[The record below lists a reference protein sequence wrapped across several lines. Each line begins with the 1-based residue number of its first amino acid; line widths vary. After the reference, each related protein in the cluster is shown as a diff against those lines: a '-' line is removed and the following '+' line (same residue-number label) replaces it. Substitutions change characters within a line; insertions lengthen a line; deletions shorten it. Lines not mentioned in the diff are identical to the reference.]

1 MKKLTIEILKKNN
14 LIAYEYVRGSNLYNT
29 ALPDG
34 KSDIDIGGVYILP
47 NDYLLGL
54 PENYTPQVSDETND
68 TTYYELGRWV
78 ELLMKCNPTAI
89 ESLFVP
95 EDKIIGPIHPS
106 VQIFIDN
113 RDMFLNTHIIEVT
126 RQYGFGQIK
135 RAKGLNKK
143 IVNPITER
151 KTVLDFCY
159 VPYNQGTK
167 HVEKWLADNGLKQ
180 KYCALVPLPNM
191 HDMYGLY
198 YDFGTHIICEY
209 GIDLRN
215 KEALLALDEI
225 FIKAT
230 TNDALIQ
237 DKLFAQSIDKYCEY
251 NSIYDIVPS
260 GYHGIVSENS
270 ESNDVRHEAVPKGK
284 TPIII
289 MSFNKDGYTVH
300 CKKYKEYKE
309 WEAKRNPVRY
319 ELNTNSQF
327 DKKNMAHTIRL
338 LHMAKEL
345 SENKGFNIVR
355 TWDREMI
362 LDIRMG
368 KYSYEYLL
376 EYANNLDNEI
386 TYNLKNICNLPE
398 KINKEQIN
406 KLLIKSRLMA

>member
-113 RDMFLNTHIIEVT
+113 RDKFLNAHIIEVT

-151 KTVLDFCY
+151 KTILDFCY

-191 HDMYGLY
+191 HDVYGLY

-209 GIDLRN
+209 SVDLRDD
-215 KEALLALDEI
+215 KQMDELAFKLQHSEI
-225 FIKAT
+225 ES
-230 TNDALIQ
+230 N
-237 DKLFAQSIDKYCEY
+237 KLFVKSLDKYCEY
-251 NSIYDIVPS
+251 ETIFDIVPS

-319 ELNTNSQF
+319 ESNLH
-327 DKKNMAHTIRL
+327 KNYDSKNIYHTIRL
-338 LHMAKEL
+338 IHMSKEL
-345 SENKGFNIVR
+345 AENKGFNIVR
-355 TWDREMI
+355 TWDRDFLI
-362 LDIRMG
+362 DIRNH
-368 KYSYEYLL
+368 KFEYDYIMD
-376 EYANNLDNEI
+376 YANNVYNE
-386 TYNLKNICNLPE
+386 TME
-398 KINKEQIN
+398 KINNCKLPEEVDKEKVN
-406 KLLIKSRLMA
+406 ELLIQARKMYN

>member
-1 MKKLTIEILKKNN
+1 MEKLTIEILKKNN

-95 EDKIIGPIHPS
+95 EDKIIGPVHPS

-113 RDMFLNTHIIEVT
+113 RDMFLTKEIFKTNL
-126 RQYGFGQIK
+126 GFAYNQVK
-135 RAKGLNKK
+135 RARGLNKK

-191 HDMYGLY
+191 HDVYGLY

-209 GIDLRN
+209 GIDLRCG
-215 KEALLALDEI
+215 EDLLALDKV
-225 FIKAT
+225 FAKAAT
-230 TNDALIQ
+230 KETFKQ
-237 DKLFAQSIDKYCEY
+237 HKLFAQSIDKYCEY

-319 ELNTNSQF
+319 ESNLH
-327 DKKNMAHTIRL
+327 KNYDSKNIYHTIRL
-338 LHMAKEL
+338 IHMSKEL
-345 SENKGFNIVR
+345 AENKGFNIVR
-355 TWDREMI
+355 TWDRDFLI
-362 LDIRMG
+362 DIRNH
-368 KYSYEYLL
+368 KFEYDYIMD
-376 EYANNLDNEI
+376 YANNVYNE
-386 TYNLKNICNLPE
+386 TME
-398 KINKEQIN
+398 KINDCKLPETVDKDKVN
-406 KLLIKSRLMA
+406 DLLIQARKMYN

>member
-1 MKKLTIEILKKNN
+1 MEKLTIEILKKNN

-29 ALPDG
+29 ALPEG

-113 RDMFLNTHIIEVT
+113 RDMFLTKEIFKTNL
-126 RQYGFGQIK
+126 GFAYNQVK
-135 RAKGLNKK
+135 RARGLNKK

-159 VPYNQGTK
+159 VPHNQGTK

-191 HDMYGLY
+191 HDVYGLY

-209 GIDLRN
+209 NTDLRDD
-215 KEALLALDEI
+215 KQMDILADKLKNSENEI
-225 FIKAT
+225 
-230 TNDALIQ
+230 
-237 DKLFAQSIDKYCEY
+237 DKLFVKSLNDLCEY
-251 NSIYDIVPS
+251 DTIFDIIPS
-260 GYHGIVSENS
+260 GYRGIVSENAD
-270 ESNDVRHEAVPKGK
+270 SNEVRFEAIEKGTK
-284 TPIII
+284 PIII
-289 MSFNKDGYTVH
+289 MSYNKDGYTCH
-300 CKKYKEYKE
+300 CKKYKEYQE
-309 WEAKRNPVRY
+309 WLEKRNPVRY
-319 ELNTNSQF
+319 DSNGDSKF
-327 DKKNMAHTIRL
+327 DRKNMGHTIRL
-338 LHMAKEL
+338 LHMAKEM
-345 SENKGFNIVR
+345 SENKGFNVVR
-355 TWDREMI
+355 TWDRDMI
-362 LDIRMG
+362 LDIING
-368 KYSYEYLL
+368 KYTYEYLL
-376 EYANNLDNEI
+376 DYTTSLYNNIIENIE
-386 TYNLKNICNLPE
+386 NICNLPSFID
-398 KINKEQIN
+398 KDKVQ
-406 KLLIKSRLMA
+406 KLLIEARKMG